1 MTIMRNSIVLVA
13 FLAIAGTLA
22 SSADPHKVSAKS
34 DAEILAIVMAIDE
47 HEIHAAAT
55 AEEKHVGEPVLGYA
69 QALHQDH
76 KKNLD
81 ETRDLSTKIGV
92 KPKDTPAV
100 VQMRAKEKEELAK
113 LMPLTGEAFERE
125 FVSAMRAGH
134 RDAAERGDA
143 LAGGGE
149 PAAVVAAPLG
159 CWSNRAMYSGA
170 IGCPD
175 PRARR
180 TRSRPLSYCPSAS
193 M

>member
-1 MTIMRNSIVLVA
+1 MLADVAPVPGFDLFADEQTRLVA
-13 FLAIAGTLA
+13 ILAIAGTLA

-47 HEIHAAAT
+47 QEIHAAAT

-69 QALHQDH
+69 QTLHQDH

-81 ETRDLSTKIGV
+81 ETRDLSAKIGV
-92 KPKDTPAV
+92 KPKDTPTV

-134 RDAAERGDA
+134 RDALQMLDEFLTTARNEQLKQHLTATRQSVAMHLQAAEN
-143 LAGGGE
+143 L
-149 PAAVVAAPLG
+149 
-159 CWSNRAMYSGA
+159 
-170 IGCPD
+170 
-175 PRARR
+175 
-180 TRSRPLSYCPSAS
+180 RPS
-193 M
+193 